1 MSISPFPTRIEIG
14 RAKPEDLF
22 FNYTGKG
29 EALLGED
36 V

>member
-1 MSISPFPTRIEIG
+1 MSISPFPARIEIG
-14 RAKPEDLF
+14 RTKPENLF